1 MSTDL
6 TNKRFGRL
14 VALKK
19 TDKRI
24 SNRVVWLCQC
34 DCGNQVEVTS
44 SHLNSGQTT
53 SCGCARAG
61 ANRIDLTGRRYG
73 RLVVLS
79 QTTKR
84 SGNSVIWH
92 CQCDCGKMADVAA
105 IRLTTGT
112 TKSCGCLSAE
122 VHREASATMRN
133 VRAVDYVDGT
143 DVRNL
148 LQAPSAANTSGT
160 VGVTYDK
167 SVRAWKAYIQF
178 KGHRYYLGSSVDKP
192 AAVAMRK
199 AAEQRIHGDFL
210 EWYYSEH
217 PERNPNSAEKDD
229 NMEDDPN
236 DK

>member
-6 TNKRFGRL
+6 INKRFGRL
-14 VALKK
+14 VAIKK

-79 QTTKR
+79 QTEKR
-84 SGNSVIWH
+84 SGNSVIWR
-92 CQCDCGKMADVAA
+92 CQCDCGKLADVSASKL
-105 IRLTTGT
+105 LTGA

-122 VHREASATMRN
+122 VRREAVATMRDI
-133 VRAVDYVDGT
+133 RSVDYVDGT
-143 DVRNL
+143 DVRML
-148 LQAPSAANTSGT
+148 LQSPSAANTSGT

-178 KGHRYYLGSSVDKP
+178 KGHRYYLGSSVDKS
-192 AAVAMRK
+192 AAVSMRK
-199 AAEQRIHGDFL
+199 AAEKRIHGDFL
-210 EWYYSEH
+210 AWYYAEH
-217 PERNPNSAEKDD
+217 PDRAPKTAEKGD
-229 NMEDDPN
+229 NMEDNPN
-236 DK
+236 D